1 MNTAPSGAGAQIL
14 PSGTAA
20 TLTSSTA
27 NIDNNM
33 QQVTSF
39 NNVGSE
45 AYTPSSGQ
53 VQFNVGTAV
62 AANPTNCKVTTEYF
76 SVP

>member
-1 MNTAPSGAGAQIL
+1 
-14 PSGTAA
+14 
-20 TLTSSTA
+20 
-27 NIDNNM
+27 M
-33 QQVTSF
+33 QQLTSF
-39 NNVGSE
+39 NNAGSE

-62 AANPTNCKVTTEYF
+62 AANPTNCKVTAEYF